1 MSQDMCLSEVQTAL
15 AAIICFNSPART
27 GRQNHIE
34 RAAVRMTACLELLF
48 VNYWSIFMSQPM
60 TYAQALNEAKN
71 VIMQQAARIKSDAE
85 RMRTQQQT
93 INEQGVRIVEREN
106 RIKDQTT
113 ALVAQTDEIRTLG
126 QKLDAAVAA
135 HEQAE
140 ALIQR
145 QDQRM
150 TSLQEN
156 LADLERQIR
165 EQSAQVEELRRER
178 EELLAKLPTQEDI
191 DALAAMTA
199 LLARRS
205 AQAAPI
211 AHEARPPMRLA
222 EAA

>member
-1 MSQDMCLSEVQTAL
+1 
-15 AAIICFNSPART
+15 
-27 GRQNHIE
+27 
-34 RAAVRMTACLELLF
+34 MTAAFELLF
-48 VNYWSIFMSQPM
+48 VNFWSIAMSQPM

-85 RMRTQQQT
+85 RLRAQQQS
-93 INEQGVRIVEREN
+93 INEQGVRIVERES
-106 RIKDQTT
+106 RIKDQST

-140 ALIQR
+140 VLIQR

-205 AQAAPI
+205 ANVAPV
-211 AHEARPPMRLA
+211 ATEVRPPMRLA